1 MISYFNSKL
10 ITVIEN
16 SHDNKTEVIKELVS
30 LIKNNSDALED
41 ETLFYNQIMEREKV
55 GSTGIGMGI
64 AIPHARS
71 EAIKKIVVAI
81 GLLKTP
87 VDFNSL
93 DGEPVKL
100 VVLVGA
106 PKEQSKEYLGLLST
120 LARIFRNNQYRE
132 NILESSNLKELIEA
146 IAELE

>member
-1 MISYFNSKL
+1 MIEYFNSKL
-10 ITVIEN
+10 ITLI
-16 SHDNKTEVIKELVS
+16 DNKNSSKDDILKDMVHLIKE
-30 LIKNNSDALED
+30 NTNYLED
-41 ETLFYNQIMEREKV
+41 EEDFYNQIIEREKV

-71 EAIKKIVVAI
+71 QALDKIVVAI

-87 VDFNSL
+87 VNFNSL
-93 DGEPVKL
+93 DGEYVKV

-120 LARIFRNNQYRE
+120 LARIFRNKKSRE
-132 NILESSNLKELIEA
+132 SIMDSSTLEELIEA
-146 IAELE
+146 IAELD

>member
-1 MISYFNSKL
+1 MIEYFNSKL
-10 ITVIEN
+10 ITLI
-16 SHDNKTEVIKELVS
+16 DNKNSSKDDILKDMVHLIKE
-30 LIKNNSDALED
+30 NTNYLED
-41 ETLFYNQIMEREKV
+41 EEDFYNQIIEREKV

-71 EAIKKIVVAI
+71 QALDKIVVAI

-87 VDFNSL
+87 VNFNSL
-93 DGEPVKL
+93 DGEYVKV

-120 LARIFRNNQYRE
+120 LARIFRNKKYRE
-132 NILESSNLKELIEA
+132 SIMDSSTLEELIEA
-146 IAELE
+146 IAELD